1 MLLSRASFRS
11 IICPLLAMS
20 EIWPHIPPNAPE
32 WPQGFFS
39 NYKKIFG
46 QNWVFW
52 KLIEKKIIMSWFFKN
67 KTNVFLK
74 IILPRDKIILSVFL
88 TSNICLSV
96 ILSLSVELLLAVI
109 GSKGLFLLDMVIKSS
124 FQYFWLSRVCI
135 SVVFCL
141 SVKLCP
147 AMISSKRLFLSKYA
161 DKITLLVIFYP

>member
-1 MLLSRASFRS
+1 MLSSRASFWG

-52 KLIEKKIIMSWFFKN
+52 KLIEKKIIMSGFFKN

-109 GSKGLFLLDMVIKSS
+109 GSKGLFLLDMVIKSP
-124 FQYFWLSRVCI
+124 FQYFWLLSLYFSRFLLI
-135 SVVFCL
+135 SKIMSCYDKLKKIVF
-141 SVKLCP
+141 V
-147 AMISSKRLFLSKYA
+147 
-161 DKITLLVIFYP
+161 